1 MCFKNKFLTL
11 PIKIQICIAI
21 AALNIFCLLVIL
33 SICGSLA
40 YEILKEDIK
49 QKKLYFYEEYKKYI
63 ESCFYFHN
71 FCLLQYEEIIKR
83 IQNQMRENFQVF
95 LIYENQD
102 NIDLNPYNQL
112 KIIGFDP
119 RDDLEKENNDND
131 YLYYHCFYSEY
142 ICDFMQLRILDQY
155 NALSSLVSSH
165 NINKKFNVP
174 MFDNIAIIE
183 NPIFY
188 EVYSYSI
195 FSFDLSKLL
204 KKLKEIF
211 GDEENVLLLDDY
223 LEDNI
228 NEIFYELNEN
238 LNFTLINPQPLVELV
253 FNKTIN
259 KIKEELPNYKE
270 MFENKGIIFL
280 IRLSNFFPKIDYGN
294 NRFNLINEHEESLIF
309 FYVESKIIDNYLYF
323 MNNKISSYIDIYF
336 IPLYFGNNTIISP
349 DLCI

>member
-1 MCFKNKFLTL
+1 MCYKSKFLTL
-11 PIKIQICIAI
+11 PIKIQICISI
-21 AALNIFCLLVIL
+21 LALNLFCLLVIL

-83 IQNQMRENFQVF
+83 IQNQMRENFQVL

-102 NIDLNPYNQL
+102 NIDLNLYNQL

-119 RDDLEKENNDND
+119 RDDLEKESNDND

-155 NALSSLVSSH
+155 NTLSSLVSSH

-188 EVYSYSI
+188 EIYSYSI

-211 GDEENVLLLDDY
+211 GDEEDILKLYDY
-223 LEDNI
+223 LEDNVD
-228 NEIFYELNEN
+228 EMFYELNEN
-238 LNFTLINPQPLVELV
+238 LQFILINPQPLIEFV

-259 KIKEELPNYKE
+259 KIKEEMPNYKE
-270 MFENKGIIFL
+270 M
-280 IRLSNFFPKIDYGN
+280 
-294 NRFNLINEHEESLIF
+294 
-309 FYVESKIIDNYLYF
+309 
-323 MNNKISSYIDIYF
+323 
-336 IPLYFGNNTIISP
+336 
-349 DLCI
+349 